1 MILLVE
7 DSDKNWKLVRDVST
21 FKGYEII
28 EPKRGK
34 RVPVLD
40 MVWARPRDSRVDS
53 GDGWVTELRRSAS
66 ICKPKRRKNQW
77 VFTIEIFRSK
87 FNTALGI
94 EAQGF
99 CQIK

>member
-1 MILLVE
+1 MANEPIR
-7 DSDKNWKLVRDVST
+7 KLVRDVWT

-28 EPKRGK
+28 EPKRG
-34 RVPVLD
+34 RHVPVLD

-53 GDGWVTELRRSAS
+53 GGWVTELRGSAP

-77 VFTIEIFRSK
+77 VFTIAIFRSK

-99 CQIK
+99 CMIKRDK